1 MIGVRGAPVP
11 FGREGDHSGAQG
23 ADQMSEI
30 KYSKFQQ
37 ETSKNYRRMP
47 FGMLDH
53 APQTK
58 RKTIDYTLKE
68 ALTIIKPYVKV
79 RLNEQFKVVIPI
91 ALYLLLFQII
101 VMKQN
106 VPDSVSIGLGLLG
119 VVVGLMFFMEGLK
132 VGLMPFGE
140 AIGYYLPLKAGKA
153 VILCIAFLLG
163 IGATFAEPS
172 IGVLKEAGKIVDPL
186 QAPLL
191 YAMLNQYANYTVL
204 AVSIGVGVAT
214 LLGILMFIYGWS
226 LKRLIYFS
234 VPPTLLLTIYA
245 YSDERLSQVIGLAW
259 DCGAVTTGPV
269 TVPLVLS
276 LGIGVAG
283 VIKHKHTNN
292 IPGFGL
298 VTLASMYPVLSV
310 LTLAVVLN
318 NVIPEAG
325 EAGAAVVV
333 ASAAE
338 VEATWFDS
346 PGIQSAVLALRAI
359 VPLAIFLY
367 IVQAIVLKERVK
379 NASVIV
385 YGLALCVIGMSLF
398 NLGLNF
404 GLSRLGGMVGS
415 MVPGTY
421 SSIDMVA
428 GSPLY
433 GIFIG
438 LSISFIF
445 AFFLGYGATL
455 AEPALNALGLTV
467 ENITNG
473 AFRKKLVMLSVS
485 LGVALGLS
493 VGVLKIVFN
502 VPIIYMLVPLYVLA
516 IVLTV
521 ISEEKYVNMGW
532 DSAGVTTGPITV
544 PLVLALGLGFA
555 SATNSLDG
563 FGVLALASIFPI
575 LSVLSVGLYV
585 NYLQARKTKED
596 EYV

>member
-1 MIGVRGAPVP
+1 M
-11 FGREGDHSGAQG
+11 DS
-23 ADQMSEI
+23 I
-30 KYSKFQQ
+30 KYSKYIQ
-37 ETSKNYRRMP
+37 ETSKNYRRIP

-53 APQTK
+53 TPEKKKKA
-58 RKTIDYTLKE
+58 IDYTFKE
-68 ALTIIKPYVKV
+68 AITIIKPYVKV
-79 RLNEQFKVVIPI
+79 RLNDQFKVVIPI

-106 VPDSVSIGLGLLG
+106 IPDGLSIGLGLLG
-119 VVVGLMFFMEGLK
+119 VVAGLMFFMEGLK

-140 AIGYYLPLKAGKA
+140 AIGYYLPIKAKKA
-153 VILCIAFLLG
+153 VILSIAFILG
-163 IGATFAEPS
+163 IGATFAEPA

-186 QAPLL
+186 KAPLL
-191 YAMLNQYANYTVL
+191 FAMLNQYSGYTVF
-204 AVSIGVGVAT
+204 AVSIGVGFAT
-214 LLGILMFIYGWS
+214 LLGIMMFIYGWS
-226 LKRLIYFS
+226 LKKLIYFTLA
-234 VPPTLLLTIYA
+234 PTLMLTAYA
-245 YSDERLSQVIGLAW
+245 FTDERLSQVIGLAW

-298 VTLASMYPVLSV
+298 VTLASMYPIMSV
-310 LTLAVVLN
+310 LTLAVILN
-318 NVIPEAG
+318 NIMPDSGV
-325 EAGAAVVV
+325 AVV
-333 ASAAE
+333 AATE
-338 VEATWFDS
+338 AQAATWFDT
-346 PGIQSAVLALRAI
+346 PAVQSIVLSFRAI
-359 VPLAIFLY
+359 VPLACFLY
-367 IVQAIVLKERVK
+367 IVQAIILKERIK

-385 YGLALCVIGMSLF
+385 YGLALCIIGMSLF

-404 GLSRLGGMVGS
+404 GLSKLGGMVGS
-415 MVPGTY
+415 VVPATY
-421 SSIDMVA
+421 SAIDMVT

-438 LSISFIF
+438 LTISILF

-455 AEPALNALGLTV
+455 AEPALNALGITV

-485 LGVALGLS
+485 FGVALGLS

-502 VPIIYMLVPLYVLA
+502 IPIIYLLLPLYILA
-516 IVLTV
+516 IGLTV
-521 ISEEKYVNMGW
+521 LSEEKYVNMGW

-544 PLVLALGLGFA
+544 PLVLAMGLGFA
-555 SATNSLDG
+555 NATNALDG

-575 LSVLSVGLYV
+575 LSVLTVGLYV
-585 NYLQARKTKED
+585 NYLQKKATKED
-596 EYV
+596 DYV

>member
-1 MIGVRGAPVP
+1 MNTV
-11 FGREGDHSGAQG
+11 
-23 ADQMSEI
+23 
-30 KYSKFQQ
+30 KYSKYLQ
-37 ETSKNYRRMP
+37 ETSKNYRRIR
-47 FGMLDH
+47 FSSLDH
-53 APQTK
+53 PPEKK
-58 RKTIDYTLKE
+58 RRAIDYTLKE
-68 ALTIIKPYVKV
+68 ALTIIKPYIKV

-101 VMKQN
+101 VMKQS
-106 VPDSVSIGLGLLG
+106 VPGGVSIGLGLLG

-140 AIGYYLPLKAGKA
+140 AIGYYLPMKASKA
-153 VILCIAFLLG
+153 VILTIAFVLG
-163 IGATFAEPS
+163 IGATFAEPAM
-172 IGVLKEAGKIVDPL
+172 GVLKEAGKIVDPSK
-186 QAPLL
+186 APLL
-191 YAMLNQYANYTVL
+191 YAMLNQYSGYTVL

-226 LKRLIYFS
+226 LKRLIYAS
-234 VPPTLLLTIYA
+234 LTPTLLLTVYSF
-245 YSDERLSQVIGLAW
+245 SDERLSQVIGLAW

-298 VTLASMYPVLSV
+298 VTLASMYPIMAV
-310 LTLAVVLN
+310 LTLAVILN
-318 NVIPEAG
+318 SVMPEAG
-325 EAGAAVVV
+325 AGAAV
-333 ASAAE
+333 AA
-338 VEATWFDS
+338 AGGNPSWYDS
-346 PGIQSAVLALRAI
+346 PAVQSIVLSFRAI
-359 VPLAIFLY
+359 VPLACFLY
-367 IVQAIVLKERVK
+367 IVQAVILKERIK
-379 NASVIV
+379 NASVII

-415 MVPGTY
+415 MVPATY
-421 SSIDMVA
+421 SAIEVVSE
-428 GSPLY
+428 SPLY
-433 GIFIG
+433 GIFLG
-438 LSISFIF
+438 LTISFLF

-455 AEPALNALGLTV
+455 AEPALNALGITV

-473 AFRKKLVMLSVS
+473 AFRKKLVMLAVS

-493 VGVLKIVFN
+493 VGVLKIVFD
-502 VPIIYMLVPLYVLA
+502 VKIMYLLLPLYVLA
-516 IVLTV
+516 VVLTI

-544 PLVLALGLGFA
+544 PLVLAMGLGFA
-555 SATNSLDG
+555 NATNALDG
-563 FGVLALASIFPI
+563 FGILALASIFPI

-585 NYLQARKTKED
+585 HYLQARTKKED
-596 EYV
+596 EYA

>member
-1 MIGVRGAPVP
+1 MRT
-11 FGREGDHSGAQG
+11 
-23 ADQMSEI
+23 I
-30 KYSKFQQ
+30 KYSKYLQ
-37 ETSKNYRRMP
+37 ETSKNYRRIP
-47 FGMLDH
+47 FGKLDH
-53 APQTK
+53 APEAK
-58 RKTIDYTLKE
+58 RRAIDYTLKE
-68 ALTIIKPYVKV
+68 AFTIVKPYVKV

-91 ALYLLLFQII
+91 ALYLLMFQII
-101 VMKQN
+101 VMKQT

-132 VGLMPFGE
+132 KGLMPFGE
-140 AIGYYLPLKAGKA
+140 AIGYYLPMKASKA
-153 VILCIAFLLG
+153 VILTIAFVLG
-163 IGATFAEPS
+163 VGATFAEPA

-186 QAPLL
+186 KAPLL
-191 YAMLNQYANYTVL
+191 YAMLNQYSGYTVL

-214 LLGILMFIYGWS
+214 LLGILMFIHGWS
-226 LKRLIYFS
+226 LKRLIY
-234 VPPTLLLTIYA
+234 VTLAPTLLLTVYSF
-245 YSDERLSQVIGLAW
+245 SDERLSQVIGLAW

-298 VTLASMYPVLSV
+298 VTLASMYPIMAV
-310 LTLAVVLN
+310 LTLGVILN
-318 NVIPEAG
+318 NVMP
-325 EAGAAVVV
+325 EAGAAVAV
-333 ASAAE
+333 ATAA
-338 VEATWFDS
+338 EATWFDS
-346 PGIQSAVLALRAI
+346 PGVQSIVLSLRAI
-359 VPLAIFLY
+359 VPLAFFLY
-367 IVQAIVLKERVK
+367 IVQAVILKERIK

-398 NLGLNF
+398 SLGLNF

-415 MVPGTY
+415 VVPATY
-421 SSIDMVA
+421 SAIEMVA

-433 GIFIG
+433 GVAIG
-438 LSISFIF
+438 LAISFLF

-455 AEPALNALGLTV
+455 AEPALNALGITV

-485 LGVALGLS
+485 MGVALGLS

-502 VPIIYMLVPLYVLA
+502 IPIIFLLLPLYVLA

-544 PLVLALGLGFA
+544 PLVLAMGLGFA
-555 SATNSLDG
+555 NATNALDG

-585 NYLQARKTKED
+585 NYQQARTTKED
-596 EYV
+596 DYA